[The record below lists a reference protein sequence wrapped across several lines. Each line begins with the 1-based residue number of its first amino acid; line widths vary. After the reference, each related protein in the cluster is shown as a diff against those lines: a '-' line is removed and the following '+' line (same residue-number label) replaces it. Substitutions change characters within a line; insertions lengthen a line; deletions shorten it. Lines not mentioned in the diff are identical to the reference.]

1 MFLLKA
7 PHTDILGITG
17 SELQD
22 WGSSLKNTRDIH
34 GGTGFRMK
42 ARGAAF
48 SQVEVL
54 KEAIIPFLRPL
65 STHRASRHEP
75 DLSLHQLG

>member
-34 GGTGFRMK
+34 GGTELSGIKVK
-42 ARGAAF
+42 AG
-48 SQVEVL
+48 
-54 KEAIIPFLRPL
+54 
-65 STHRASRHEP
+65 RAS
-75 DLSLHQLG
+75 LSKTEGLAGDIFLF